1 MENPWNDI
9 FMAVTQKAELVAG
22 CYECEEIKPVMCLIF
37 LNGEWSFLCEECFE
51 KNYMVRLA
59 DGTGF
64 DLTKVEAKINE

>member
-22 CYECEEIKPVMCLIF
+22 CSECKEVKPVKCLF
-37 LNGEWSFLCEECFE
+37 FRSGEWSFLCHDCFA
-51 KNYMVRLA
+51 KNYMERLA

-64 DLTKVEAKINE
+64 DLTKVEEI